1 MTTLLKRVD
10 RIIERTTEHLCNL
23 VLVALTLIVLY
34 AIVMRYVFLDPPFWS
49 DVLSTLSNVAMVMLG
64 LSATIRRRDHIAMQA
79 LYEKIS
85 PIFALVLDG
94 LWNVLVLVFGVL
106 LTVYGV
112 EAVIK
117 VPGFY
122 WELGMLPEK
131 VPMAIVPLSG
141 LLVVIASV
149 GVLIQ
154 DVRKFK
160 ELQRSAGL
168 GSALAPKV
176 NSERT

>member
-1 MTTLLKRVD
+1 MTTFLKRID
-10 RIIERTTEHLCNL
+10 RTIEKMTEHLCNL

-34 AIVMRYVFLDPPFWS
+34 AVLMRYVFIDPPFWS
-49 DVLSTLSNVAMVMLG
+49 DVLSTLSNVAMVLLG
-64 LSATIRRRDHIAMQA
+64 LSVTIRRRDHIAMQA
-79 LYEKIS
+79 FYEMLS
-85 PIFALVLDG
+85 PIFALLLDG
-94 LWNVLVLVFGVL
+94 LWNVLVLVFGLL
-106 LTVYGV
+106 LTIYGI

-131 VPMAIVPLSG
+131 VPMTIVPLSG

-160 ELQRSAGL
+160 ELRRGAEL
-168 GSALAPKV
+168 GSALVAEV
-176 NSERT
+176 NSERP